1 VASHDLDADRCAQC
15 GQPLAEEQEWCLN
28 CGSSRTL
35 IYRPPD
41 WRAPVLVVIAV
52 IVIALAGF
60 VFALTRLSNS
70 ATRSAAATATE
81 SDAASTAAPSNA
93 GASVSIPSR
102 TTATTASTG
111 HTTAT
116 TGLNGWPVGLDGWTV
131 VLSRFTTETAADARA
146 AEILPSDARVGVLD
160 SSNHPSMHAGY
171 WVVFSGRYPNRAE
184 AQAAATT
191 MIDNGYSTA
200 HAREVAPPGGL

>member
-1 VASHDLDADRCAQC
+1 VASHDLDAERCAQC

-41 WRAPVLVVIAV
+41 WRAPVLVVVAV

-70 ATRSAAATATE
+70 ANKTAAE
-81 SDAASTAAPSNA
+81 SDTAGAAVPSNA
-93 GASVSIPSR
+93 GASIKIPTR
-102 TTATTASTG
+102 TTATTPSG
-111 HTTAT
+111 SHTTAA
-116 TGLNGWPVGLDGWTV
+116 TGLTGWPVGLDGWTV
-131 VLSRFTTETAADARA
+131 VLGRFSTEAAADARA

-160 SSNHPSMHAGY
+160 SSDHPSMKAGY
-171 WVVFSGRYPNRAE
+171 WVVFSGRYPNRA
-184 AQAAATT
+184 QARTAATT
-191 MIDNGYSTA
+191 LLANGYPTA